1 LIWHT
6 PSNIMRRRTLLQ
18 WLASLGTA
26 IRAWSQ
32 TQAFPANQAATLQN
46 LAAIVLPGTLGR
58 TGSDRIAA
66 QFEKYVREYRPG
78 ADTEHG
84 YGVTRVRPK
93 PPSPA
98 PAYLKQLAA
107 LPSPLTRAAVEGV
120 LEAGQIKDIPRLP
133 DGKNVIA
140 DLMSFYFRSAEAND
154 LCYQAAIQRET
165 CRGLAGSSQAPKPLA
180 SLARERA

>member
-1 LIWHT
+1 
-6 PSNIMRRRTLLQ
+6 MRRRTVLQ

-32 TQAFPANQAATLQN
+32 TEAFPGNQASTLKN
-46 LAAIVLPGTLGR
+46 LAAVVLPATLGR
-58 TGSDRIAA
+58 AGTDRVAA

-84 YGVTRVRPK
+84 YGFTRVHPK

-98 PAYLKQLAA
+98 PGYLKQLAA
-107 LPSPLTRAAVEGV
+107 LPSPLTKASVEAA
-120 LEAGQIKDIPRLP
+120 LEAAQIKDLPRLP
-133 DGKNVIA
+133 DGKSVIA

-165 CRGLAGSSQAPKPLA
+165 CRGLAGSSKEPKPLK
-180 SLARERA
+180 ERA